1 MILQE
6 IEAPKGNTAKYNR
19 LWGGALWRNLI
30 NFRDDHC
37 RSDLVI
43 QWRKDG
49 ISPRSQYVLSDTQ
62 LNDLLLHTVNIR
74 DRILLELMAFCGLR
88 LMEAA
93 SLEIARI
100 DFTKKII
107 QVVGKGKKIRNLPAP
122 AFLLDKIRKFIGR
135 RVQGYVFPSTHGNP
149 HLTDRAVQQIVR
161 AAGDRVE
168 FKQSCPGLTHLN
180 PHTLRHTAARRMKA
194 AGFDYEEIARMLG
207 HNSIAK
213 VVMLYGTKTFE
224 EVQRKADDSLFSLRL
239 G

>member
-1 MILQE
+1 MIFLE
-6 IEAPKGNTAKYNR
+6 IGTPKGNTAQYNR
-19 LWGGALWRNLI
+19 LFYGALWRNPI
-30 NFRDDHC
+30 NFANDQDTF
-37 RSDLVI
+37 DPMI
-43 QWRKDG
+43 QWRNDG
-49 ISPRSQYVLSDTQ
+49 LSPRSQYVLSDAQ
-62 LNDLLLHTVNIR
+62 LNDLLLHTVSIR

-93 SLEIARI
+93 SLEIPRI

-107 QVVGKGKKIRNLPAP
+107 QVVGKGQKIRNVPAP

-135 RVQGYVFPSTHGNP
+135 RVQGYVFPSTHGNA
-149 HLTDRAVQQIVR
+149 HLTDRAVQHIVR
-161 AAGDRVE
+161 VAGDRIE
-168 FKQSCPGLTHLN
+168 FKQACPGLTHLN

-213 VVMLYGTKTFE
+213 VAMMYGTKTFE
-224 EVQRKADDSLFSLRL
+224 EVQRKADDSLFNLRL